1 MNQVTIIRFN
11 ETNVALCINII
22 PRKQVA
28 IQTLFHYHSLSKSN
42 FILIC
47 SVTTQQ
53 QKRLTTVGG
62 CVGGGYLGSHVGSG
76 SGKTAATIVG
86 TLIGCGG
93 GKILGDK
100 ITEDK

>member
-1 MNQVTIIRFN
+1 MKK
-11 ETNVALCINII
+11 L
-22 PRKQVA
+22 
-28 IQTLFHYHSLSKSN
+28 
-42 FILIC
+42 ILIAMAGILLSAC

-76 SGKTAATIVG
+76 SGKTAATIVE

-100 ITEDK
+100 ITKDK